1 MKKSDRNLAVIQNFI
16 LHMTHSSIPH
26 DRVDGW
32 DEYAAIPT
40 TLTPDDMY
48 RIAEEY
54 IEEDHVDGR
63 DNPEDHVVT
72 FGAESSWSHEDQ
84 AQEFPENV
92 VVIADFGED
101 GTATI
106 ATIDS
111 KDVEGIQELL
121 EFVVNP
127 KFP

>member
-26 DRVDGW
+26 DRVDRW

-54 IEEDHVDGR
+54 IEKTTLME
-63 DNPEDHVVT
+63 EIMKKT
-72 FGAESSWSHEDQ
+72 
-84 AQEFPENV
+84 
-92 VVIADFGED
+92 
-101 GTATI
+101 T
-106 ATIDS
+106 
-111 KDVEGIQELL
+111 L
-121 EFVVNP
+121 
-127 KFP
+127 